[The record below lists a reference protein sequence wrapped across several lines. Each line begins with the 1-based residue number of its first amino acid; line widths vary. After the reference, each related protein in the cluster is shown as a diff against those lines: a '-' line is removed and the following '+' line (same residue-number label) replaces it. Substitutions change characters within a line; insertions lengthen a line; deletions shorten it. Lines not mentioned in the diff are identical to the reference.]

1 MKAYLEPEEVMK
13 LEQAADNLRDK
24 LLIRLLFRLGCR
36 ISEVLGIDVKDI
48 DFKRGMVTIE
58 HLKVRIRLSCP
69 ACGARLS
76 KAAHFCPG
84 CGAKVDKVV
93 AEEKEHRRQR
103 SLPVDKETLAMLRN
117 YINRGGPVGNNGRYF
132 LFGLKQRRAHSVI
145 GGCALKAGLE
155 PLVNPETGETRGISP
170 HRLRDAFAVHAIKVD
185 DSTDSVRLLQEQLGH
200 QSIDTTMKYRKVAGK
215 DLREWYDRIWDREA
229 EPATLGR

>member
-1 MKAYLEPEEVMK
+1 MKAYLEPEEVLK
-13 LEQAADNLRDK
+13 LEQAADNLRDT

-36 ISEVLGIDVKDI
+36 ISEALGIAVNDI
-48 DFKRGMVTIE
+48 DFKRGTVTIE

-69 ACGARLS
+69 SCGARLS
-76 KAAHFCPG
+76 KVACFCPG
-84 CGAKVDKVV
+84 CGEKVDKAV

-103 SLPVDKETLAMLRN
+103 ALPVDKETLAMLRN
-117 YINRGGPVGNNGRYF
+117 YIDRGGSVGTSGRNL
-132 LFGLKQRRAHSVI
+132 LFDLKQRRARSVI
-145 GGCALKAGLE
+145 GECALKAGLE

-200 QSIDTTMKYRKVAGK
+200 KSIDTTMKYRKVAGK
-215 DLREWYDRIWDREA
+215 DLREWYDRIWDSEV
-229 EPATLGR
+229 EPAIARR